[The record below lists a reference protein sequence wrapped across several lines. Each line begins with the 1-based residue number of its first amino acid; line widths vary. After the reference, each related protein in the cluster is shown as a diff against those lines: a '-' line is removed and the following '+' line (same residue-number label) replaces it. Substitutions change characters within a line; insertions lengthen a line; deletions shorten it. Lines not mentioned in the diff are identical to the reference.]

1 MTTGRQ
7 ADRMAPLAV
16 TMGDPAGIGGELTL
30 AAWQHPDTPPFVAV
44 DDPDRLTAI
53 AGTLGIDLRLRILE
67 RPDDIPRTGP
77 ADLSRWFAERLPVL
91 PCPLPA
97 AATPGRLDPAHGTAV
112 LASIRQAVDLASSGI
127 ATAVVTN
134 PIHKANLYAA
144 GFAHPGHTEFLA
156 ALAGT
161 QTPPVMMLA
170 GPSLRVVPATIHCRL
185 GDVPDTLTQTLV
197 EHTAR
202 ATLAALSTD
211 FGIHE
216 PRIAISGLNPHAG
229 EGGALGS
236 EEAQV
241 IEPVVATL
249 RREGASVIGPAS
261 ADSLFH
267 AEARRQYDA
276 VVCMYHDQA
285 LIPIKTLDFDSA
297 VNVTLGLPFVRT
309 SPDHGTALD
318 IAGQGR
324 ANPTSFLCALR
335 LADQI
340 AANRARACAA

>member
-1 MTTGRQ
+1 MTAGG
-7 ADRMAPLAV
+7 ADGMVPLAV

-30 AAWQHPDTPPFVAV
+30 AAWQRPETPPFVAI
-44 DDPDRLTAI
+44 DDPDRLSAI
-53 AGTLGIDLRLRILE
+53 AGALGIDLHLRILE
-67 RPDDIPRTGP
+67 QPEDIPRTNP
-77 ADLSRWFAERLPVL
+77 PDLLRWFAERLPVL
-91 PCPLPA
+91 PCPLPVG
-97 AATPGRLDPAHGTAV
+97 ATPGRLNPAHGTAV
-112 LASIRQAVDLASSGI
+112 LSSIRSAVHLASSGI
-127 ATAVVTN
+127 AAAVVTN
-134 PIHKANLYAA
+134 PIHKANLYAD

-161 QTPPVMMLA
+161 QAPPVMMLA

-185 GDVPDTLTQTLV
+185 GDVPDMVTQAVV
-197 EHTAR
+197 EHAAR
-202 ATLAALSTD
+202 VTLAALTTD
-211 FGIHE
+211 FQVHN
-216 PRIAISGLNPHAG
+216 PRLAISGLNPHAG

-241 IEPVVATL
+241 IEPVIAAL
-249 RREGASVIGPAS
+249 RREGAMVTGPAS

-267 AEARRQYDA
+267 EDARKQYDA

-285 LIPIKTLDFDSA
+285 LIPIKTLDFDRA

-324 ANPTSFLCALR
+324 ANPTSFLSALR
-335 LADQI
+335 LAAQI
-340 AANRARACAA
+340 ATNRARTRAD

>member
-1 MTTGRQ
+1 MIAGS
-7 ADRMAPLAV
+7 ADGTAPLAV

-53 AGTLGIDLRLRILE
+53 ASALGIGLRLRLLE
-67 RPDDIPRTGP
+67 HPEEVPRTDR
-77 ADLSRWFAERLPVL
+77 ADLLRWFAERLPVL
-91 PCPLPA
+91 PCSLPTG
-97 AATPGRLDPAHGTAV
+97 ATPGRLDPAHGTAI
-112 LASIRQAVDLASSGI
+112 LSSIRRAVDLVSSGV
-127 ATAVVTN
+127 AKAVVTN
-134 PIHKANLYAA
+134 PIHKANLYEA

-161 QTPPVMMLA
+161 PTPPVMMLA

-185 GDVPDTLTQTLV
+185 GDVPDMLTQAIV
-197 EHTAR
+197 EHAAR
-202 ATLAALSTD
+202 ATLAALSAD
-211 FGIHE
+211 FGIDN

-236 EEAQV
+236 EETLV
-241 IEPVVATL
+241 IEPVIAKL
-249 RREGASVIGPAS
+249 RREGATVTGPSS

-267 AEARRQYDA
+267 GEARRHYDA

-285 LIPIKTLDFDSA
+285 LIPIKTLDFDRA

-324 ANPTSFLCALR
+324 ASPTSFLCALR

-340 AANRARACAA
+340 AANRARASAA